1 VSADARSRVP
11 TVEWLFLV
19 SVALFIS
26 AIAFIVAGARSAR
39 PQIPTHADVPPA
51 PPVASVKQIMNAIV
65 LPNANVIYNAVGTIM
80 TGAKVEEIAPK
91 NDKEWAAVGDS
102 AAAIVESGTMLL
114 VGDRLVDKR
123 EWLSYTER
131 FIAAGKAALAAANE
145 KKPDGV
151 LAAGGDLNE
160 TCDACHEKY
169 QRQ

>member
-1 VSADARSRVP
+1 MARSRIQAIQ
-11 TVEWLFLV
+11 WLFLV
-19 SVALFIS
+19 SVALFIGG
-26 AIAFIVAGARSAR
+26 IAFIIAGARTSQPSASAS
-39 PQIPTHADVPPA
+39 PLVDVPPS

-65 LPNANVIYNAVGTIM
+65 LPNATVIYNAVGATI
-80 TGAKVEEIAPK
+80 TGTKVEEFAPK
-91 NDKEWAAVGDS
+91 NDKEWTAVGDS
-102 AAAIVESGTMLL
+102 AAAIVESGNMLL

-123 EWLSYTER
+123 EWLSYTQR
-131 FIAAGKAALAAANE
+131 YIAAGKAALAAADQ

>member
-1 VSADARSRVP
+1 MADSRAWLVQR
-11 TVEWLFLV
+11 LFLV
-19 SVALFIS
+19 SVALFI
-26 AIAFIVAGARSAR
+26 AGIVFIIAGARAAR
-39 PQIPTHADVPPA
+39 VQPPAHADAPAA
-51 PPVASVKQIMNAIV
+51 PPVATIKQIMNAIV
-65 LPNANVIYNAVGTIM
+65 LPNANIIYNAVGTTIDG
-80 TGAKVEEIAPK
+80 TKVEETVPK
-91 NDKEWAAVGDS
+91 NDKEWTAVGDS
-102 AAAIVESGTMLL
+102 AAAIVESGNMLL

-131 FIAAGKAALAAANE
+131 FIAAGKAALAAANG

>member
-1 VSADARSRVP
+1 MAGSRLPLVQ
-11 TVEWLFLV
+11 WFFLV
-19 SVALFIS
+19 SVALFIT
-26 AIAFIVAGARSAR
+26 AIAFIVAGARTAR
-39 PQIPTHADVPPA
+39 PQPSTHADLPLTA
-51 PPVASVKQIMNAIV
+51 PVASVKQIMNAIV
-65 LPNANVIYNAVGTIM
+65 MPNANVIYNAVGTIM
-80 TGAKVEEIAPK
+80 TGATVEEIAPK

-102 AAAIVESGTMLL
+102 AAAIVESGNMLL

-123 EWLSYTER
+123 EWLSYTQR

-145 KKPDGV
+145 KKPDGI

>member
-1 VSADARSRVP
+1 MARSP
-11 TVEWLFLV
+11 IQAIQWLFLV
-19 SVALFIS
+19 SVALFIGG
-26 AIAFIVAGARSAR
+26 IAFIIAGARTAR
-39 PQIPTHADVPPA
+39 PSVSSLLDVPPN

-65 LPNANVIYNAVGTIM
+65 LPNATVIYNAVGATI
-80 TGAKVEEIAPK
+80 TGTKVEEFAPK

-102 AAAIVESGTMLL
+102 AAAIVESGNMLL

-123 EWLSYTER
+123 EWLSYTQR
-131 FIAAGKAALAAANE
+131 FIAAGKAALAAADQKN
-145 KKPDGV
+145 PDGV

>member
-1 VSADARSRVP
+1 MAGARASLVQR
-11 TVEWLFLV
+11 LFLV

-26 AIAFIVAGARSAR
+26 GIAFIIAGARAAR
-39 PQIPTHADVPPA
+39 LNPPAHADLPAA
-51 PPVASVKQIMNAIV
+51 PPVATIKQIMNAIV
-65 LPNANVIYNAVGTIM
+65 LPNANVIYNAVGTTIDG
-80 TGAKVEEIAPK
+80 TKVEETVPK

-102 AAAIVESGTMLL
+102 AAAIVESGNMLL
-114 VGDRLVDKR
+114 LGDRLIDKR
-123 EWLSYTER
+123 EWLSYTQR

-145 KKPDGV
+145 KKPEGI